1 MLSVPMPPR
10 PRPVTALGRA
20 VRTWPFVTALVMAMA
35 GLFLVTGVDSLA
47 SSSRS
52 VLHGLCAQRP
62 SHSYTIGGHLLPF
75 DARMTGIYTGSL
87 VTWIVL
93 AVRGRLL
100 SAGTPPWPVVA
111 VLGAGVLALALDG
124 TNALLVDLAV
134 WHPWEPL
141 NATRLF
147 TGFATGVA
155 LATLEIWLIG
165 TSLWRMSSRKP
176 VWTGPRELWWT
187 IPAALGVYAL
197 VWLDIAWTYPLFVAA
212 LLVSAWLTVTGLA
225 LVIVISAFRLERRIG
240 SIRQLEPPVVVA
252 ACGAI
257 AIIIGLAQVRFWLE
271 STLGIPQDLAAS
283 IVGPLASIL
292 R

>member
-1 MLSVPMPPR
+1 
-10 PRPVTALGRA
+10 
-20 VRTWPFVTALVMAMA
+20 MA
-35 GLFLVTGVDSLA
+35 GLFMVTGMDSLA

-87 VTWIVL
+87 ATWMAL
-93 AVRGRLL
+93 AFRGRLL
-100 SAGTPPWPVVA
+100 VSGTPPWQVIA
-111 VLGAGVLALALDG
+111 ALGAGVLALALDG

-134 WHPWEPL
+134 WHPWEPY

-155 LATLEIWLIG
+155 LATLEVWLIG
-165 TSLWRMSSRKP
+165 SSLWRLSSRIP
-176 VWTGPRELWWT
+176 VWTGLRELWWT
-187 IPAALGVYAL
+187 VPAALGVFTL
-197 VWLDIAWTYPLFVAA
+197 VRLDLGWSYPIMVAA

-225 LVIVISAFRLERRIG
+225 LVIVLSAFRLERRIG
-240 SIRQLEPPVVVA
+240 TIRQLEPPMVVA
-252 ACGAI
+252 ACLAI
-257 AIIIGLAQVRFWLE
+257 AIIIGLAQARFWLE
-271 STLGIPQDLAAS
+271 RTLGIPQDFVAS
-283 IVGPLASIL
+283 IITPLASIL